1 MHLGKCICQYKQF
14 STSLEWLPPIA
25 DYVPSTAT
33 STQTSSAENQF
44 ELLFSKR
51 IFDIEDNYS
60 LSSVEGQRGFQS
72 HLGVPE
78 NVSGSELSFNMGN
91 VLEIAGSLQKALPI
105 LKRIE
110 ERGLLEQELRHNDEA
125 EGYDD
130 RARYLSESDTEYDDN
145 ENEENESRNQRAIR
159 QHHDALRSNQKA
171 LESLNTKSRG
181 KFMFFK

>member
-25 DYVPSTAT
+25 DFVSPSTT
-33 STQTSSAENQF
+33 VSEQTSSAENQF
-44 ELLFSKR
+44 DLLLSKR

-60 LSSVEGQRGFQS
+60 LSSLDGQRAFQQ
-72 HLGVPE
+72 HLGLPE
-78 NVSGSELSFNMGN
+78 NVSASEISFNIGN

-110 ERGLLEQELRHNDEA
+110 ERGLFEQEQRHYDEA

-130 RARYLSESDTEYDDN
+130 RARYLSESDRDDDENGENDGN
-145 ENEENESRNQRAIR
+145 EARNQRIIQQ
-159 QHHDALRSNQKA
+159 QHNAFRSNQKA

-181 KFMFFK
+181 LP